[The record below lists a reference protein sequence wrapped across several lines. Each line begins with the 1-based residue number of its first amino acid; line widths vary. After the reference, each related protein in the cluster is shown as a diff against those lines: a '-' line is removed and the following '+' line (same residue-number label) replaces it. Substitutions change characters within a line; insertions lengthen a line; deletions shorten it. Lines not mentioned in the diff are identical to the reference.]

1 MIVIGNATVGDPRL
15 FRKGSP
21 LQYNKIELP
30 FAIALSLTS
39 AIVSLFIM
47 FPDSVTSD
55 LIKSLVDW
63 LNNNSLLTNTSID
76 WYYATIAPEA
86 IQPGKPIGLV
96 EIRELLPRA
105 LGDGTI
111 MTKYRFALLL
121 YYHYDNN
128 PQYDTGAYETLKSFS
143 WLNEKVAAMIQHGY
157 SATFSNGETF
167 YTLFSGS
174 KVLSSRLVEPRL
186 QDSLIQSAC
195 EIVLTW
201 EQQWSPQPP
210 YLI

>member
-1 MIVIGNATVGDPRL
+1 
-15 FRKGSP
+15 
-21 LQYNKIELP
+21 
-30 FAIALSLTS
+30 
-39 AIVSLFIM
+39 M

-63 LNNNSLLTNTSID
+63 LNTNSVLTRASID

-96 EIRELLPRA
+96 EVREALPRA

-128 PQYDTGAYETLKSFS
+128 PQAYDTGAYETLKAFS
-143 WLNEKVAAMIQHGY
+143 WLSGKVANLIQHGY
-157 SATFSNGETF
+157 TAGFSNGETLH
-167 YTLFSGS
+167 TLFAGS
-174 KVLSSRLVEPRL
+174 RIVSSRLVEPRL

-195 EIVLTW
+195 EIVLDW
-201 EQQWSPQPP
+201 EQQWFPQPP
-210 YLI
+210 YPI